1 MTKTKQIQQFML
13 CGLGYMALA
22 IAPLVLFFASV
33 VHRYPF
39 LDSISQSA
47 TVAGGTL
54 DVLAICM
61 GALAFF
67 SFAYA
72 KCVSYDRMD
81 AVCAYIM
88 AAGFTAVAAQPCS
101 SPYLTAERVG
111 VFGLT
116 HGASN
121 LVHGIGA
128 VVGFGAMILWITFCF
143 CKSDKPHE
151 RRTYEKHRRNSIYK
165 FLGCCMIF
173 CAAVFIAASTAVTI
187 PHAVFF
193 AEAFMLIPG
202 GIACIIKSGRC
213 GGHWLADKQAEPSP
227 HPRQKQPANKHAHE
241 INRVVIYPPYPAHR
255 FKGHTANRFTL
266 GILPLLAVPALYAI
280 LRL

>member
-1 MTKTKQIQQFML
+1 MKMIKTKHIQQFML
-13 CGLGYMALA
+13 CGLGYMALV

-33 VHRYPF
+33 VHGYPF

-72 KCVSYDRMD
+72 KCVSYDRTD
-81 AVCAYIM
+81 AVCTYIM
-88 AAGFTAVAAQPCS
+88 AAGFTTVAAQPCL
-101 SPYLTAERVG
+101 SPYLAAERVG
-111 VFGLT
+111 VLGLT
-116 HGASN
+116 HGASGLIHN
-121 LVHGIGA
+121 IGA

-151 RRTYEKHRRNSIYK
+151 QRTAEKRKRNSIYK
-165 FLGCCMIF
+165 VLGICMIF
-173 CAAVFIAASTAVTI
+173 CAATFIAANTIVTI
-187 PHAVFF
+187 PHMIFF

-213 GGHWLADKQAEPSP
+213 GGHWLADKHITPISQ
-227 HPRQKQPANKHAHE
+227 
-241 INRVVIYPPYPAHR
+241 
-255 FKGHTANRFTL
+255 TL
-266 GILPLLAVPALYAI
+266 KYNL
-280 LRL
+280 